1 MKDVIFLPMQRV
13 TLMMPA
19 SEAMMACKRAGT
31 EVACIV
37 RYTYCHDH
45 TWQPVVYWENERGN
59 EYASGYTLGEC
70 GIFEHGLRPYVTL
83 NGHQWEAGDGTPE
96 EYRAHANAVLER
108 LARVLDAGGA
118 KLIEW

>member
-37 RYTYCHDH
+37 RYTYCHDR

-83 NGHQWEAGDGTPE
+83 NGQQWEAGDGTPE
-96 EYRAHANAVLER
+96 EYQQKAADISAR
-108 LARVLDAGGA
+108 LAHILFQAGARRIG
-118 KLIEW
+118 W